1 MEKTKKRESTN
12 LLSLITE
19 GENNSHS
26 QYLHLIIKKMASINK
41 RLICL
46 KKNIYIYICQS
57 YLAPG
62 NNSLFSVRR
71 SRT

>member
-19 GENNSHS
+19 GEKNSHS
-26 QYLHLIIKKMASINK
+26 QYLHVIIKKMASINK

-46 KKNIYIYICQS
+46 KKIYIYMYMSELPCT
-57 YLAPG
+57 
-62 NNSLFSVRR
+62 R
-71 SRT
+71 